1 MENQHRKIS
10 GYRELTQQEIDL
22 MNKIK
27 SIGPQLS
34 ELCKEVTAHLAIQT
48 GDAFDSDI
56 NFEPFYWAENGKRQ
70 LQMGLMYLTRAIAQP
85 DSF

>member
-10 GYRELTQQEIDL
+10 GYRELSQQEIDL

-27 SIGPQLS
+27 SIGPQLDD
-34 ELCKEVTAHLAIQT
+34 LCKEVNAHLAMQSA
-48 GDAFDSDI
+48 DDLADFV
-56 NFEPFYWAENGKRQ
+56 FEPFFWLENGKRQ
-70 LQMGLMYLTRAIAQP
+70 LQIGLMYLTRAVAQP